1 MEIKKTKQ
9 NTELF
14 VFSLVFLLTVIAWIV
29 VEIYHLEKNKKF
41 AVEYQTGMSMTIEQ
55 LPSLD
60 LLNNLRNKK

>member
-1 MEIKKTKQ
+1 MQIKKFKY

-41 AVEYQTGMSMTIEQ
+41 SVEYQTGMTMTIEQ

-60 LLNNLRNKK
+60 LLNNLKNKQ